1 MEPFRILV
9 PATDENFDEA
19 AYLAANRDVAKA
31 VAKGTVESGRV
42 HFDVFGRN
50 EGRQL
55 RRPIPVAMKAA
66 KLAHVRPLLGDGTLV
81 AETPAL
87 LDCLPQTTRDELDL
101 DPTENVSA
109 HEYDDRA
116 LALIERHRD
125 GLVLDCGAGLRSTY
139 YPNVVNYEIVDY
151 DTTDVL
157 GAAERLPFADES
169 FDAVLSLNVLEHVKD
184 PFVAA
189 REIMRVMKPGAELM
203 AVAPFLQPLHGYP
216 HHYYNMTAQGL
227 SNLFEPLE
235 ARSLVVEGAMHPAYA
250 LGWILKRYADGLSR
264 EDRDRLEELRI
275 SDVIRDYDAP
285 LHQHPLPISLSG
297 AALSELASAHA
308 LLAVKPVRAVCE
320 NMAHAKMSG
329 AASRGF

>member
-19 AYLAANRDVAKA
+19 AYLAANRDVSKA
-31 VAKGTVESGRV
+31 VADGTVESGRV
-42 HFDVFGRN
+42 HFDVFGRK

-66 KLAHVRPLLGDGTLV
+66 KLARVRPLLRDGTLV

-87 LDCLPQTTRDELDL
+87 LDCLPQTTRDELHL
-101 DPTENVSA
+101 DPTDNVSA

-116 LALIERHRD
+116 RALIERHGD

-139 YPNVVNYEIVDY
+139 YANVVNYEIVDY

-184 PFVAA
+184 PFGAA

-216 HHYYNMTAQGL
+216 HHYYNMTARGL
-227 SNLFEPLE
+227 ESLFSALIDRRTHIYGAMQPVWALNWFLQAYHAGLPAETAERFASMTVAELMANPVPLE
-235 ARSLVVEGAMHPAYA
+235 CDPIVLH
-250 LGWILKRYADGLSR
+250 LS
-264 EDRDRLEELRI
+264 DRTRT
-275 SDVIRDYDAP
+275 
-285 LHQHPLPISLSG
+285 
-297 AALSELASAHA
+297 ELASAHA
-308 LLAVKPVRAVCE
+308 LQASKPA
-320 NMAHAKMSG
+320 
-329 AASRGF
+329 

>member
-31 VAKGTVESGRV
+31 VAEGTVESGRV

-55 RRPIPVAMKAA
+55 RGPIPVARKAA
-66 KLAHVRPLLGDGTLV
+66 KLARVRPLLRDATLV

-87 LDCLPQTTRDELDL
+87 LDCLPQTTRDELHL
-101 DPTENVSA
+101 DPTDNVSA
-109 HEYDDRA
+109 HQYDDRA
-116 LALIERHRD
+116 LALIESHRD

-184 PFVAA
+184 PFGAA

-227 SNLFEPLE
+227 RNLFAGLPHAET
-235 ARSLVVEGAMHPAYA
+235 RIYGAMHPIWA
-250 LGWILKRYADGLSR
+250 LNWM
-264 EDRDRLEELRI
+264 LR
-275 SDVIRDYDAP
+275 SY
-285 LHQHPLPISLSG
+285 G
-297 AALSELASAHA
+297 AALPPDQRNAFLAMTVAELSGDPMRLQFEAFATALPAAAQTELAAA
-308 LLAVKPVRAVCE
+308 TGLFARKP
-320 NMAHAKMSG
+320 
-329 AASRGF
+329 